1 MNFLQIQNQIK
12 YVTNAAGEKTE
23 AIVPVEIWE
32 SLIKLLQ
39 AIESGLDPIDENEP
53 KATILADLLESIQ
66 QARTGQT
73 HPISELW
80 NDMES

>member
-1 MNFLQIQNQIK
+1 MNLSQIQNRIK

-23 AIVPVEIWE
+23 AIVPVDIWE
-32 SLIKLLQ
+32 TLIKLLQ

-53 KATILADLLESIQ
+53 KAAILADLQESIQ

-73 HPISELW
+73 YPISQLW
-80 NDMES
+80 NAIKD